1 MASGL
6 LGKAALAANT
16 DTVLC
21 TGAVGKVTTAT
32 VSLCNTGTSSASVRL
47 AIGNGTA
54 AAAGDYL
61 AYEIVIPASGFFE
74 RTGLVIS
81 AGENIIVRS
90 STAAVSARAHGFD
103 EDV

>member
-21 TGAVGKVTTAT
+21 TGAAGKITTAT
-32 VSLCNTGTSSASVRL
+32 VSLCNTGTAAVTARI
-47 AIGNGTA
+47 AVGTGTTA
-54 AAAGDYL
+54 VGSDYL
-61 AYEIVIPASGFFE
+61 TYELSVPAGGFFE
-74 RTGLVIS
+74 RTGIVIS

-90 STAAVSARAHGFD
+90 SAATMAARAHGFD
-103 EDV
+103 EDL